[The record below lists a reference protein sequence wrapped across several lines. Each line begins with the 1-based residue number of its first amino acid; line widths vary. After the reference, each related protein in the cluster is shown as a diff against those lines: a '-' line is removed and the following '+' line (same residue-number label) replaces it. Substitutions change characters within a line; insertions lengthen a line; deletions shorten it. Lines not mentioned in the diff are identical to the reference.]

1 MPMQKVVCSP
11 QSSIILD
18 RNEQAGG
25 QAAGQN
31 LAALSASS
39 LGAAVLRVG
48 HVAQLSLRV
57 KAVPLPP
64 SWPEESP
71 SLAGDGSSCPH
82 AGVRGREC
90 VLPSGGA
97 SQVPVHVMGS
107 CVVEVQLRQIPPEAP
122 EPTSSLW
129 QPPGLQNSEN
139 LQPGA
144 T

>member
-1 MPMQKVVCSP
+1 MGFVPMQKVVCRP

-18 RNEQAGG
+18 SNEQAGG

-39 LGAAVLRVG
+39 LCAAVLGVG
-48 HVAQLSLRV
+48 HAAQLSLRV

-71 SLAGDGSSCPH
+71 SLAGDGSSWPC
-82 AGVRGREC
+82 AGVRGREG

-97 SQVPVHVMGS
+97 SHMPV
-107 CVVEVQLRQIPPEAP
+107 
-122 EPTSSLW
+122 
-129 QPPGLQNSEN
+129 
-139 LQPGA
+139 
-144 T
+144 